1 MVGIGNQGGIQL
13 HRKTG
18 LLFILML
25 ALTLLLAACGGDSSE
40 TESNTD
46 TDSDSETE
54 LTTVDLGMLRLTS
67 SAPLFIGIEHG
78 FFEEEGIDLNVS
90 WFEAAQPI
98 AVATTSGDIDVG
110 ATGITASL
118 YNMVA
123 GGEELLIVA
132 DKGREQSG
140 YSSTAVLVHSD
151 SEIESIQDLDGKQIG
166 ITQTGSTYH
175 YMAGRLLEEN
185 GLSTEDVELVPLNSI
200 PGLMETLQSKQVDA
214 VLLNEPNISLVLEE
228 GYGKVIEQV
237 GDVIDY
243 QTSGIF
249 FSSSFAED
257 EEVAVNFMK
266 AYAKATQYYYD
277 AVLIKEDGEVVP
289 GENYDEVIN
298 IIAEYTD
305 QEPRLIERGLPYMD
319 RDGILL
325 AEDIQTQ
332 IDWYAKEDLIDT
344 SVDAEDIVNT
354 DFLEKALNE
363 LE

>member
-1 MVGIGNQGGIQL
+1 M

-18 LLFILML
+18 FGFILIL
-25 ALTLLLAACGGDSSE
+25 ALTLLLAACGGGTS
-40 TESNTD
+40 D
-46 TDSDSETE
+46 TDSDTGADTGED
-54 LTTVDLGMLRLTS
+54 LTTVKLGMLKLTS

-78 FFEEEGIDLNVS
+78 LFEEEGINLDVS
-90 WFEAAQPI
+90 WFDAAQPI

-123 GGEELLIVA
+123 GGENLLIVA
-132 DKGREQSG
+132 DKGREQEG
-140 YSSTAVLVHSD
+140 YSSTALLVHSD
-151 SEIESIQDLDGKQIG
+151 SDIETVEDLKGKQIG

-185 GLSTEDVELVPLNSI
+185 GLSTADVELVPLNSI
-200 PGLMETLQSKQVDA
+200 PGLMETLQSQQVDA
-214 VLLNEPNISLVLEE
+214 VLLNEPNVSLVLNE
-228 GYGKVIEQV
+228 GYGRVIEQI
-237 GDVIDY
+237 GDVFDY

-249 FSSSFAED
+249 FSNSFAED
-257 EEVAVNFMK
+257 EETAVNFMK

-277 AVLIKEDGEVVP
+277 AVLTKENGEIVP

-305 QEPRLIERGLPYMD
+305 QEPALIEQGLPYMD
-319 RDGILL
+319 RDGVLL

-332 IDWYAKEDLIDT
+332 IDWYAKEDLIDA
-344 SVDAEDIVNT
+344 SISAEDIVNT
-354 DFLEKALNE
+354 EFLEQALNE